1 MPARFT
7 VEDLQAIASLAS
19 LELEESELELFAR
32 QLGQILEY
40 AEQVQRVDTS
50 GVPPTAST
58 VTRHAAD
65 REDVPKPSLDHQA
78 ALANAPDASAGGD
91 FFRVPRVIG

>member
-7 VEDLQAIASLAS
+7 VDDVRGIASLAS
-19 LELEESELELFAR
+19 LELEEAELELFAR

-40 AEQVQRVDTS
+40 AEQVQQVDTS

-58 VTRHAAD
+58 VTRHVAD
-65 REDVPKPSLDHQA
+65 REDVPRPSLYHDE
-78 ALANAPDASAGGD
+78 ALANAPDRSGGGD
-91 FFRVPRVIG
+91 FFRVPRVLG